1 MFESLK
7 RLYHPMDIQFKIAL
21 SMIHGV
27 GPRLSKNLLQ
37 KFGTAQAV
45 FSAKHHQ
52 LVQIDGIGEK
62 IAKSILQTT
71 ALKKAEEQL
80 NFIEKHKITTLFYT
94 DENYPKRLRN
104 CIDAPLVLYYKGN
117 ADLNSRRMVGIVGTR
132 NATTYG
138 KQLCKDLLEGLR
150 EHNVLTVSGLAYGID
165 AMAHKESLNCNIPT
179 IGVLGHGLDR
189 IYPTSH
195 AELAKKMTKNGGL
208 LTEYLPGTNP
218 DRENFPKRNRIIA
231 GMADAVVV
239 VEASAKGG
247 ALITAEIANSYNRDV
262 FAYPG
267 RITDEYSKGC
277 NFLIKTNRAA
287 LIQNARDLMYYMGWE
302 KSLTPEP
309 EKQTVLTLNLS
320 KEAQLIVNALTEK
333 LLSIDDLQV
342 KLNLQQSKLAVE
354 LLMLEMQGV
363 IVSLPGK
370 IYKLA

>member
-1 MFESLK
+1 
-7 RLYHPMDIQFKIAL
+7 MDMQFKIAL

-45 FSAKHHQ
+45 FDAKHHQ
-52 LVQIDGIGEK
+52 LVQTEGVGEK
-62 IAKSILQTT
+62 TAKAILQTT

-80 NFIEKHKITTLFYT
+80 NFIERHKIEVLFYA
-94 DENYPKRLRN
+94 DEQYPKRLRN
-104 CIDAPLVLYYKGN
+104 CIDAPLILYYKGN
-117 ADLNSRRMVGIVGTR
+117 ANLNHKRVVSIVGTR

-150 EHNVLTVSGLAYGID
+150 EQNVLTVSGLAYGID
-165 AMAHKESLNCNIPT
+165 AIAHKESLNCDIPT
-179 IGVLGHGLDR
+179 VGVLGHGLDR
-189 IYPTSH
+189 IYPASH
-195 AELAKKMTKNGGL
+195 AELARKMAKNGGL

-231 GMADAVVV
+231 GMADAIVV

-267 RITDEYSKGC
+267 RTTDEYSKGC

-287 LIQNARDLMYYMGWE
+287 LIHQAKDLMYYMGWE
-302 KSLTPEP
+302 RPLNPEP
-309 EKQTVLTLNLS
+309 VQQAVLTLNLS
-320 KEAQLIVNALTEK
+320 KEEQLIVNALTEK
-333 LLSIDDLQV
+333 LLSVDDLQI
-342 KLNLQQSKLAVE
+342 KLNIQQSKLAVQ
-354 LLMLEMQGV
+354 LLMLEMKGV